1 MQANV
6 YNLAGEVVRSIELDD
21 AIFGIEPNMAA
32 VHQALTRQQANARQ
46 GTHNTKT
53 RADVRGGGRKPWR
66 QKGTGRARQGSTR
79 SPQWAHGGV
88 VFGPHT
94 RSYEQAMPRKMR
106 RLAIRSVLSGK
117 ARDGQLVLV
126 ESFQELE
133 PRTRVMADT
142 LKNLNI
148 VDKTALIFTTGES
161 NLLQAASNLHKVKT
175 LSAHLLSVEDML
187 KYDYVV
193 LPLNSLEVV
202 TSILGN
208 QGGRNKHELNGNG
221 DGAGETEAEVVETPR
236 AATPALAFA
245 TTAEVQAEAVGT
257 VDTDTTDAVDATDTT
272 DTTDTTDAST
282 EDADDVTSGSDVAA
296 GVETETGDEASSLA
310 DVDVTETA
318 ADAGDAEE
326 REA

>member
-21 AIFGIEPNMAA
+21 AIFGIEPNMAV
-32 VHQALTRQQANARQ
+32 VHQAVVRQQANARQ
-46 GTHNTKT
+46 GTANTRT

-79 SPQWAHGGV
+79 SPQWTHGGV

-94 RSYEQAMPRKMR
+94 RSYEQPMPRKMR

-126 ESFQELE
+126 ESFQDIE
-133 PRTRVMADT
+133 PRTRVMSDT

-148 VDKTALIFTTGES
+148 TDKSSALIFTTGET
-161 NLLQAASNLHKVKT
+161 NLLQAASNLGKVKT
-175 LSAHLLSVEDML
+175 LSAHLLSVVDML

-193 LPLNSLEVV
+193 LPLPSLEVV

-208 QGGRNKHELNGNG
+208 QGGRNKHELNG
-221 DGAGETEAEVVETPR
+221 DGAEEAETPRETPR
-236 AATPALAFA
+236 AGAPTLNYT
-245 TTAEVQAEAVGT
+245 TTAEVQAEAVAT
-257 VDTDTTDAVDATDTT
+257 ADDDTTADATT
-272 DTTDTTDAST
+272 DTADEATTGT
-282 EDADDVTSGSDVAA
+282 
-296 GVETETGDEASSLA
+296 GVEAGSSDETSSLA
-310 DVDVTETA
+310 DVDVTATA
-318 ADAGDAEE
+318 AEAGDTEE
-326 REA
+326 EA

>member
-21 AIFGIEPNMAA
+21 AIFGIEPNMAV
-32 VHQALTRQQANARQ
+32 VHQAVVRQQANARQ
-46 GTHNTKT
+46 GTANTRT

-79 SPQWAHGGV
+79 SPQWTHGGV

-94 RSYEQAMPRKMR
+94 RSYEQPMPRKMR

-126 ESFQELE
+126 ESFQDIE
-133 PRTRVMADT
+133 PRTRVMSDT

-148 VDKTALIFTTGES
+148 TDKSSALIFTTGETS
-161 NLLQAASNLHKVKT
+161 LLQAASNLGKVKT
-175 LSAHLLSVEDML
+175 LSAHLLSVVDML

-193 LPLNSLEVV
+193 LPLPSLEVV

-208 QGGRNKHELNGNG
+208 QGGRNKHELNG
-221 DGAGETEAEVVETPR
+221 DGAEEAETPRETPR
-236 AATPALAFA
+236 AGAPTLSYT
-245 TTAEVQAEAVGT
+245 TTAEVQAEAATTADVDTT
-257 VDTDTTDAVDATDTT
+257 VDTMTDATATDEAAA
-272 DTTDTTDAST
+272 DT
-282 EDADDVTSGSDVAA
+282 
-296 GVETETGDEASSLA
+296 GVEAGSSDDTSSLA
-310 DVDVTETA
+310 DVDVTATA
-318 ADAGDAEE
+318 AEAGDTEE
-326 REA
+326 EA

>member
-21 AIFGIEPNMAA
+21 AIFGIEPNIGV
-32 VHQALTRQQANARQ
+32 VHQAMLRQQANARQ
-46 GTHNTKT
+46 GTANTRT

-79 SPQWAHGGV
+79 SPQWTHGGV

-94 RSYEQAMPRKMR
+94 RSYEQDMPRKMR

-126 ESFQELE
+126 DSFQELE
-133 PRTRVMADT
+133 PRTRVMSDT

-148 VDKTALIFTTGES
+148 IDKTALIFTTGET
-161 NLLQAASNLHKVKT
+161 NLAQAASNLPQVKM
-175 LSAHLLSVEDML
+175 LSAHLLSVVDML
-187 KYDYVV
+187 KYDYLI
-193 LPLNSLEVV
+193 LPLASLEVV

-208 QGGRNKHELNGNG
+208 QGGRNKHDLNGSN
-221 DGAGETEAEVVETPR
+221 AETETEVVETPR
-236 AATPALAFA
+236 AAAPTLTYT
-245 TTAEVQAEAVGT
+245 TTAEVQAEAAST
-257 VDTDTTDAVDATDTT
+257 ADATDATDET
-272 DTTDTTDAST
+272 DTAEASA
-282 EDADDVTSGSDVAA
+282 ESADDVTSGSDTEEGVA
-296 GVETETGDEASSLA
+296 TETGDETSSLA

-318 ADAGDAEE
+318 AGADDADDADDAEE
-326 REA
+326 KVA

>member
-1 MQANV
+1 VQANV

-32 VHQALTRQQANARQ
+32 VYQALTRQQANARQ

-221 DGAGETEAEVVETPR
+221 DGAGETETEVVETPR
-236 AATPALAFA
+236 AAAPVLAYA
-245 TTAEVQAEAVGT
+245 TTAEVQAEAAGT
-257 VDTDTTDAVDATDTT
+257 VDATDTVEDADAVDAGDAA
-272 DTTDTTDAST
+272 DTVDAST
-282 EDADDVTSGSDVAA
+282 EGTDDVTSGADVEA
-296 GVETETGDEASSLA
+296 GTSDEAGSLA

-318 ADAGDAEE
+318 AEAGNAEE

>member
-1 MQANV
+1 
-6 YNLAGEVVRSIELDD
+6 
-21 AIFGIEPNMAA
+21 
-32 VHQALTRQQANARQ
+32 
-46 GTHNTKT
+46 
-53 RADVRGGGRKPWR
+53 
-66 QKGTGRARQGSTR
+66 
-79 SPQWAHGGV
+79 V

-221 DGAGETEAEVVETPR
+221 DGAGETETEVVETPR
-236 AATPALAFA
+236 AAAPVLAYA
-245 TTAEVQAEAVGT
+245 TTAEVQAEAAGT
-257 VDTDTTDAVDATDTT
+257 VDATDTVEDADAVDAGDAA
-272 DTTDTTDAST
+272 DTVDAST
-282 EDADDVTSGSDVAA
+282 EGTDDVTSGADVEA
-296 GVETETGDEASSLA
+296 GTSDEAGSLA

-318 ADAGDAEE
+318 AEAGNAEE

>member
-21 AIFGIEPNMAA
+21 AIFGIEPNMAV
-32 VHQALTRQQANARQ
+32 VHQAVVRQQANARQ
-46 GTHNTKT
+46 GTANTRT

-79 SPQWAHGGV
+79 SPQWTHGGV

-94 RSYEQAMPRKMR
+94 RSYEQPMPRKMR

-126 ESFQELE
+126 ESFQDIE
-133 PRTRVMADT
+133 PRTRVMSDT

-148 VDKTALIFTTGES
+148 TDKSSALIFTTGET
-161 NLLQAASNLHKVKT
+161 NLLQAASNLGKVKT
-175 LSAHLLSVEDML
+175 LSAHLLSVVDML

-193 LPLNSLEVV
+193 LPLPSLEVV

-208 QGGRNKHELNGNG
+208 QGGRNKHELNG
-221 DGAGETEAEVVETPR
+221 DGVEEAETPRETPR
-236 AATPALAFA
+236 AGAPTLNYT
-245 TTAEVQAEAVGT
+245 TTAEVQAEAA
-257 VDTDTTDAVDATDTT
+257 TTADADATDTT
-272 DTTDTTDAST
+272 ADATTDTTDEAT
-282 EDADDVTSGSDVAA
+282 TGT
-296 GVETETGDEASSLA
+296 GVEAGSSDETSSLA
-310 DVDVTETA
+310 DVDVTATA
-318 ADAGDAEE
+318 AEAGDTEE
-326 REA
+326 EA

>member
-21 AIFGIEPNMAA
+21 AIFGIEPNMAV
-32 VHQALTRQQANARQ
+32 VHQAVVRQQANARQ
-46 GTHNTKT
+46 GTANTRT

-79 SPQWAHGGV
+79 SPQWTHGGV

-94 RSYEQAMPRKMR
+94 RSYEQPMPRKMR

-126 ESFQELE
+126 ESFQDIE
-133 PRTRVMADT
+133 PRTRVMSDT

-148 VDKTALIFTTGES
+148 TDKSSALIFTTGET
-161 NLLQAASNLHKVKT
+161 NLLQAASNLGKVKT
-175 LSAHLLSVEDML
+175 LSAHLLSVVDML

-193 LPLNSLEVV
+193 LPLPALEVV

-208 QGGRNKHELNGNG
+208 QGGRNKHELNG
-221 DGAGETEAEVVETPR
+221 DGAEEAETPRETPR
-236 AATPALAFA
+236 AGAPTLN
-245 TTAEVQAEAVGT
+245 
-257 VDTDTTDAVDATDTT
+257 
-272 DTTDTTDAST
+272 
-282 EDADDVTSGSDVAA
+282 
-296 GVETETGDEASSLA
+296 
-310 DVDVTETA
+310 
-318 ADAGDAEE
+318 
-326 REA
+326 

>member
-21 AIFGIEPNMAA
+21 AIFGIEPNMAV
-32 VHQALTRQQANARQ
+32 VHQAVVRQQANARQ
-46 GTHNTKT
+46 GTANTRT

-79 SPQWAHGGV
+79 SPQWTHGGV

-94 RSYEQAMPRKMR
+94 RSYEQPMPRKMR

-126 ESFQELE
+126 ESFQDIE
-133 PRTRVMADT
+133 PRTRVMSDT

-148 VDKTALIFTTGES
+148 TDKSSALIFTTGET
-161 NLLQAASNLHKVKT
+161 NLLQAASNLGKVKT
-175 LSAHLLSVEDML
+175 LSAHLLSVVDML

-193 LPLNSLEVV
+193 LPLPSLEVV

-208 QGGRNKHELNGNG
+208 QGGRNKHELNG
-221 DGAGETEAEVVETPR
+221 DGAEETETPRETPR
-236 AATPALAFA
+236 AGAPTLNYT
-245 TTAEVQAEAVGT
+245 TTAEVQSEAA
-257 VDTDTTDAVDATDTT
+257 TTADVDTT
-272 DTTDTTDAST
+272 DTTADTATDAT
-282 EDADDVTSGSDVAA
+282 ATDEATANT
-296 GVETETGDEASSLA
+296 GVEAGSSDETSSLA
-310 DVDVTETA
+310 DVDVTATA
-318 ADAGDAEE
+318 AEAGDTGEE
-326 REA
+326 A

>member
-32 VHQALTRQQANARQ
+32 VYQALTRQQANARQ

-221 DGAGETEAEVVETPR
+221 DGAGETETEVVETPR
-236 AATPALAFA
+236 AAAPVLAYA
-245 TTAEVQAEAVGT
+245 TTAEVQAEAAGT
-257 VDTDTTDAVDATDTT
+257 VDATDTVEDADAVDAGDAA
-272 DTTDTTDAST
+272 DTVDAST
-282 EDADDVTSGSDVAA
+282 EGTDDVTSGADVEA
-296 GVETETGDEASSLA
+296 GTSDEAGSLA

-318 ADAGDAEE
+318 AEAGNAEE

>member
-21 AIFGIEPNMAA
+21 AIFGIEPNMAV
-32 VHQALTRQQANARQ
+32 VHQAVVRQQANARQ
-46 GTHNTKT
+46 GTANTRT

-94 RSYEQAMPRKMR
+94 RSYEQPMPRKMR

-126 ESFQELE
+126 ESFQDIE
-133 PRTRVMADT
+133 PRTRVMSDT

-148 VDKTALIFTTGES
+148 TDKSSALIFTTGET
-161 NLLQAASNLHKVKT
+161 NLLQAASNLNKVKT
-175 LSAHLLSVEDML
+175 LSAHLLSVVDML

-193 LPLNSLEVV
+193 LPIPSLEVV

-208 QGGRNKHELNGNG
+208 QGGRNKHELNG
-221 DGAGETEAEVVETPR
+221 DGAEEAETPRETPR
-236 AATPALAFA
+236 AGAPTLNYT
-245 TTAEVQAEAVGT
+245 TTAEVQAEAAT
-257 VDTDTTDAVDATDTT
+257 IAAANTADTANITADATT
-272 DTTDTTDAST
+272 DTTDEAT
-282 EDADDVTSGSDVAA
+282 ADT
-296 GVETETGDEASSLA
+296 GVEAGSSDDTSSLA
-310 DVDVTETA
+310 DVDVTATA
-318 ADAGDAEE
+318 AEAGDTEE
-326 REA
+326 EA

>member
-6 YNLAGEVVRSIELDD
+6 YNLAGDVVRSVDLDD
-21 AIFGIEPNMAA
+21 AIFGIEPNMAV
-32 VHQALTRQQANARQ
+32 VHQAVVRQQANARQ

-79 SPQWAHGGV
+79 SPQWTHGGV

-94 RSYEQAMPRKMR
+94 RSYEQDMPRKMR

-133 PRTRVMADT
+133 PRTRVMSDT

-148 VDKTALIFTTGES
+148 TDKSSALIFTTGES
-161 NLLQAASNLHKVKT
+161 NLQQAASNLPRVKT
-175 LSAHLLSVEDML
+175 LSAHLLSVVDML

-193 LPLNSLEVV
+193 LPLSSLEVV

-221 DGAGETEAEVVETPR
+221 AVETETAETPRETPR
-236 AATPALAFA
+236 AGAPTLNYT
-245 TTAEVQAEAVGT
+245 TTAEVQAQAATSADVATEAEETEAEEDVT
-257 VDTDTTDAVDATDTT
+257 PAATAADVDTA
-272 DTTDTTDAST
+272 
-282 EDADDVTSGSDVAA
+282 
-296 GVETETGDEASSLA
+296 TETVGDGGESLA
-310 DVDVTETA
+310 DVDVADTA
-318 ADAGDAEE
+318 AGAGDAEE
-326 REA
+326 GEA

>member
-1 MQANV
+1 VQANV

-236 AATPALAFA
+236 AAAPALAFA
-245 TTAEVQAEAVGT
+245 ATAEVQAEAAST
-257 VDTDTTDAVDATDTT
+257 VDTADTDTADAVDAVDAP
-272 DTTDTTDAST
+272 DAST
-282 EDADDVTSGSDVAA
+282 EGTDDVTSGADVEVGA
-296 GVETETGDEASSLA
+296 ETETGDEAGSLT

-318 ADAGDAEE
+318 AEAGDADEKG
-326 REA
+326 A

>member
-1 MQANV
+1 VQANV

-21 AIFGIEPNMAA
+21 AIFGIEPNMAV
-32 VHQALTRQQANARQ
+32 VHQAVVRQQANARQ
-46 GTHNTKT
+46 GTANTRT

-94 RSYEQAMPRKMR
+94 RSYEQPMPRKMR

-126 ESFQELE
+126 ESFQDIE
-133 PRTRVMADT
+133 PRTRVMSDT

-148 VDKTALIFTTGES
+148 TDKSSALIFTTGET
-161 NLLQAASNLHKVKT
+161 NLLQAASNLNKVKT
-175 LSAHLLSVEDML
+175 LSAHLLSVVDML

-193 LPLNSLEVV
+193 LPIPSLEVV

-208 QGGRNKHELNGNG
+208 QGGRNKHELNG
-221 DGAGETEAEVVETPR
+221 DGAEEAETPRETPR
-236 AATPALAFA
+236 AGAPTLNYT
-245 TTAEVQAEAVGT
+245 TTAEVQAEAAT
-257 VDTDTTDAVDATDTT
+257 IAAANTADTANITADATT
-272 DTTDTTDAST
+272 DTTDEAT
-282 EDADDVTSGSDVAA
+282 ADT
-296 GVETETGDEASSLA
+296 GVEAGSSDDTSSLA
-310 DVDVTETA
+310 DVDVTATA
-318 ADAGDAEE
+318 AEAGDTEE
-326 REA
+326 EA